1 MRFFCILISIV
12 VVNVLADDKIIEYKR
27 ELVYTNRQIKRV
39 SDPNVRL
46 QKVIRQFVR
55 GDTPMV
61 KLSYMFAAP
70 AKAIVPFL
78 GNESNEHHAKILQ
91 ECINSQNE
99 LQKEINNTLG
109 VSVLEKVLGYST
121 LRNVACGCK
130 SMDFDE
136 YGFVELGAER
146 TNLTRDAVSLLI
158 NVVSEPSHEDHGN
171 RYLMCRLKGVY
182 RSIVHPDVFVTLA
195 KVDGEECRL
204 TGIDKNE
211 HAVNFIGSSLI

>member
-1 MRFFCILISIV
+1 MAWIKMRFFCILISIV

-55 GDTPMV
+55 GDTPM
-61 KLSYMFAAP
+61 
-70 AKAIVPFL
+70 
-78 GNESNEHHAKILQ
+78 